1 MVFPSSWISQSIQSQ
16 NSMFAGM
23 QSYAMQAS
31 YGAGL
36 MNGAPPPMAAP
47 MPPPPPPTLMNVMRG
62 YGGYAG
68 GPTAGAWGE
77 GMAGRLVNAGQMGM
91 GLAGAGMAGLGVASS
106 LGLVGGGFGMA
117 ASMMDPMGMAL
128 RMGGGAFS
136 LAGGGMGGLAA
147 GLGAAA
153 LPLGLAYGA
162 TRYVSALGQNFTGG
176 IQDQMAL
183 NANLRQNFNFLGGQ
197 GAYGRG
203 FSQGQMGQI
212 GGMVSQEAR
221 NNLFTSQSEL
231 NQVIAGGA
239 QMGTFTGVRDV
250 ESFRQRFREM
260 ITTLRTVQRELGGSL
275 AEAQEFISQSRQAG
289 IFGSTQATRFAS
301 TIRATSAST
310 GFDQGQLM
318 QLAANGASIARQFGG
333 NGSQGAFGALRGIN
347 TISTAMNS
355 GMISESMLSE
365 ATGGLTGSDAMQAF
379 VGDMMQR
386 TGRFSR
392 RAMGRYSIFG
402 LSNRE
407 GTGLD
412 ESALMRFQMGDM
424 SVGELSRNAHGRV
437 GEMGRARAINRE
449 GLLRGALME
458 QGGITGQIGMMRMMV
473 GDRVMDQGDDMV
485 SLVLQRR
492 FQMDR
497 PQAEMMTA
505 LMRNQGE
512 IARSEITDR
521 ISSRRETDVRNEVR
535 EHRSADAFM
544 RELSHSIEE
553 GTGMLAARDLG
564 RRFMTRLSSVLERA
578 MNNALGISGEGMT
591 TAGRAAMGRMTSG
604 VGRESDFGMLDI
616 AGMGGTGVDRLNGV
630 TAFNRGLFQTGLTVG
645 ERLERAGF
653 NVSGYGGGRTGTMMR
668 ETWGGPRSGPMGAD
682 DLESAASAMMA
693 AQNGYVEGRARDLL
707 SEMTSDESGTR
718 RSIMRAMSAARGT
731 GDESQF
737 LSFLGGRNDSDRSLA
752 AMAFMSSRG
761 MVNPITMSRTDLEM
775 GGVGGGSLG
784 ERLGSMWDSLT
795 GADGTDATVSA
806 AEYFAAGGGAA
817 SDLRAEAERLRS
829 GTSTSGRRR
838 GLSESERI
846 AEAVRMEGEASDIS
860 GISSDTMS
868 TTMGRGDVRSAV
880 ASLLSEDPIQQRNAL
895 ERLETLATTETD
907 PSTRAA
913 LTSIAEN
920 ARRAHVSGDRN
931 GMRAL
936 LEIAMPAPE
945 RAAMLRE
952 ADAAGTSYRTIAEV
966 MEREG
971 GTSMFS
977 AALSDA
983 AGDIRAGRMGTG
995 MRTVREAVVDAA
1007 TLSDEDFTAE
1017 MDRMGA
1023 ALGAEGLSDTDRD
1036 RIRSLMTSATSEHTR
1051 ARNVMGRGRRGR
1063 RGAREAGLSM
1073 LTGSSLG
1080 SMEFSIGGRR
1090 VSRNVAD
1097 LMLGSGGAP
1106 NEELLSQLQEQLV
1119 GTAHMSSDAASD
1131 ITSTLRE
1138 VYGTGGEG
1146 GRDVTES
1153 EYRRLSELRSR
1164 YGEDFE
1170 RVEREGRER
1179 ALSSASARD
1188 PVGAETNRLLGE
1200 ISSTLSTRLAAPEGG
1215 GEPATTTSTG

>member
-16 NSMFAGM
+16 NSMFSGM
-23 QSYAMQAS
+23 QSFAAQAS
-31 YGAGL
+31 FAGG
-36 MNGAPPPMAAP
+36 MMAGPPPQMMP
-47 MPPPPPPTLMNVMRG
+47 PVPPPPPPTLMGVMRG
-62 YGGYAG
+62 YGGYGG
-68 GPTAGAWGE
+68 GPTSGAWGE
-77 GMAGRLVNAGQMGM
+77 AMAGRLVNAGQMGM
-91 GLAGAGMAGLGVASS
+91 GFAGAGMAGLGVASS
-106 LGLVGGGFGMA
+106 LGMVGGGVGMA
-117 ASMMDPMGMAL
+117 ASMMDPMGLAL
-128 RMGGGAFS
+128 RMGSGAFG

-147 GLGAAA
+147 GIGAAA

-162 TRYVSALGQNFTGG
+162 TRYVGALGQNFMGG

-183 NANLRQNFNFLGGQ
+183 NSNLRQNFNFLGGQ

-221 NNLFTSQSEL
+221 SNLFTSQGEL

-275 AEAQEFISQSRQAG
+275 TEAQEFISQSRQAG

-310 GFDQGQLM
+310 GFDQGQLV
-318 QLAANGASIARQFGG
+318 QLAANGAAISRSFGG
-333 NGSQGAFGALRGIN
+333 NGSQGAFGALRGIS
-347 TISTAMNS
+347 TVSTAMNN

-365 ATGGLTGSDAMQAF
+365 ATGGLTGADAMQSF

-402 LSNRE
+402 LSNRD

-412 ESALMRFQMGDM
+412 EGMLARFQSGDM
-424 SVGELSRNAHGRV
+424 SVGELSRSAHSRV

-458 QGGITGQIGMMRMMV
+458 QGGVTGQIGMMRMMV

-485 SLVLQRR
+485 NMVLQRR
-492 FQMDR
+492 FHMDR

-564 RRFMTRLSSVLERA
+564 RNFMTRLSSVLERA
-578 MNNALGISGEGMT
+578 MNNALGITGDGLTGTS
-591 TAGRAAMGRMTSG
+591 RAAMARMSSGSGRG
-604 VGRESDFGMLDI
+604 ADFAMMDI
-616 AGMGGTGVDRLNGV
+616 AGIGGEAGERLNGV
-630 TAFNRGLFQTGLTVG
+630 TAFNRSLFQTGLSVG
-645 ERLERAGF
+645 ERMERAGF
-653 NVSGYGGGRTGTMMR
+653 NVSGYGGGRMGTAMR
-668 ETWGGPRSGPMGAD
+668 ETWGGSRRSGPMGAD
-682 DLESAASAMMA
+682 DFESAASAMMA
-693 AQNGYVEGRARDLL
+693 AQNGYVSGRSADLL
-707 SEMTSDESGTR
+707 EEMSGNEAGTR

-737 LSFLGGRNDSDRSLA
+737 LSFLGGGGGTDRNLA
-752 AMAFMSSRG
+752 AMAFMSRNG
-761 MVNPITMSRTDLEM
+761 MTNPITMSRNDLEM
-775 GGVGGGSLG
+775 GGRGGGSLG
-784 ERLGSMWDSLT
+784 ERLSNMWGSLT
-795 GADGTDATVSA
+795 GADTDATVSA

-829 GTSTSGRRR
+829 GTSTSARRR
-838 GLSESERI
+838 GLSESART

-860 GISSDTMS
+860 GISSETM
-868 TTMGRGDVRSAV
+868 TATMGRGDVRSAV
-880 ASLLSEDPIQQRNAL
+880 AALLSEDPIQQRNAL
-895 ERLETLATTETD
+895 ERLETLATTESD
-907 PSTRAA
+907 ASTRAA

-936 LEIAMPAPE
+936 LEVAMPESE
-945 RAAMLRE
+945 RTAMMRE
-952 ADAAGTSYRTIAEV
+952 ADAVGTSYRTIAEV
-966 MEREG
+966 MERES

-983 AGDIRAGRMGTG
+983 AGDIRAGRRGTG
-995 MRTVREAVVDAA
+995 MRTISDAVVDAA
-1007 TLSDEDFTAE
+1007 TLSDADFATE
-1017 MDRMGA
+1017 MDRMSSA
-1023 ALGAEGLSDTDRD
+1023 IGAEGLSDTDRD
-1036 RIRSLMTSATSEHTR
+1036 RMRALMSSATSEHGM
-1051 ARNVMGRGRRGR
+1051 ARDLMGRGRRGMR
-1063 RGAREAGLSM
+1063 QSRETALSS
-1073 LTGSSLG
+1073 LTGGSLG

-1097 LMLGSGGAP
+1097 RMLGGGGGS
-1106 NEELLSQLQEQLV
+1106 EELMAQLETQLRTS
-1119 GTAHMSSDAASD
+1119 GHMSTEAAAD
-1131 ITSTLRE
+1131 ITGTLRD
-1138 VYGTGGEG
+1138 VYGSGGEG
-1146 GRDVTES
+1146 GRSVTEG
-1153 EYRRLSELRSR
+1153 EYRRLHDVRAR
-1164 YGEDFE
+1164 YSEDFA
-1170 RVEREGRER
+1170 RIEREGHER

-1188 PVGAETNRLLGE
+1188 PVGAETNRILGE
-1200 ISSTLSTRLAAPEGG
+1200 VNSVLRERLRAPEGG
-1215 GEPATTTSTG
+1215 SEPNMSTP